1 MLGWLV
7 KNNLDKMFSFKNVFQ
22 ARTSGIAA
30 AAILVGVFS
39 LFSRILGIF
48 RDRILAGEFGA
59 GEVLDAYYSAFR
71 IPDLIYNLIILGA
84 LSAGFIPVFSALIK
98 KMRCNENFYF
108 CYSSS
113 ENKEAWN
120 LVSNLLNILI
130 IVLAFFSILGLFL
143 APQLI
148 KIIAP
153 GFSPE
158 LKETAVTL
166 SRIMFLSPIF
176 LGISSLL
183 GGVLQSFKNFLIFSL
198 APIFYNLGIIVG
210 ALFFVPIIGV
220 SGLAWGVVLGAFM
233 HMMIQFPSVMI
244 LGFRWKLL
252 VNLEEYNLREIF
264 KMMLPRTLSLATV
277 QINLLVVTIIASTL
291 ASGSL
296 AVFNFANNLQ
306 SFPIGIFGI
315 SFAVAAFPVLSAVA
329 FNKEK
334 LISNF
339 SYAFRQILFF
349 IIPSTVLLITLR
361 AQIIRVVLGTGEFS
375 WRDTVLTI
383 DTLGFF
389 ALGLFAQATIPLL
402 TRVFYARYNSKT
414 PFYIGIFIVVIN
426 IFLSLFFGKRMG
438 VAGLALALSI
448 SSILNFMIL
457 WLWLYFEIGD
467 LDQRKIIHSVF
478 KFSVAGV
485 VAGFFI
491 QLGKYLIWPVI
502 DMSKLWGVLAQGFF
516 AGLLGL
522 AVYVLLCYV
531 MRSEEVLELLE
542 VIKRKLPFSH
552 RVKKEKDLD
561 DQSEV
566 RGL

>member
-1 MLGWLV
+1 V
-7 KNNLDKMFSFKNVFQ
+7 VF
-22 ARTSGIAA
+22 
-30 AAILVGVFS
+30 
-39 LFSRILGIF
+39 
-48 RDRILAGEFGA
+48 
-59 GEVLDAYYSAFR
+59 
-71 IPDLIYNLIILGA
+71 
-84 LSAGFIPVFSALIK
+84 
-98 KMRCNENFYF
+98 
-108 CYSSS
+108 
-113 ENKEAWN
+113 
-120 LVSNLLNILI
+120 
-130 IVLAFFSILGLFL
+130 
-143 APQLI
+143 
-148 KIIAP
+148 
-153 GFSPE
+153 
-158 LKETAVTL
+158 
-166 SRIMFLSPIF
+166 
-176 LGISSLL
+176 
-183 GGVLQSFKNFLIFSL
+183 
-198 APIFYNLGIIVG
+198 
-210 ALFFVPIIGV
+210 
-220 SGLAWGVVLGAFM
+220 
-233 HMMIQFPSVMI
+233 
-244 LGFRWKLL
+244 
-252 VNLEEYNLREIF
+252 
-264 KMMLPRTLSLATV
+264 
-277 QINLLVVTIIASTL
+277 
-291 ASGSL
+291 
-296 AVFNFANNLQ
+296 
-306 SFPIGIFGI
+306 
-315 SFAVAAFPVLSAVA
+315 
-329 FNKEK
+329 
-334 LISNF
+334 
-339 SYAFRQILFF
+339 
-349 IIPSTVLLITLR
+349 
-361 AQIIRVVLGTGEFS
+361 GTGQFT

>member
-1 MLGWLV
+1 
-7 KNNLDKMFSFKNVFQ
+7 MFSFKNVFQ